1 VGLILLPLARNEI
14 HPTSLA
20 KQTGG
25 SAEPRDSTML
35 KTTIFPLL
43 AATLLAFPAIAQSTK
58 PVAADQKQCA
68 DQFKA
73 ADLNN
78 DGVLDRTEIGN
89 AKQGLPASLA
99 NKDRVPRTEFMA
111 VCSKRAS

>member
-1 VGLILLPLARNEI
+1 MVKTMSLI
-14 HPTSLA
+14 
-20 KQTGG
+20 
-25 SAEPRDSTML
+25 
-35 KTTIFPLL
+35 L
-43 AATLLAFPAIAQSTK
+43 AATLFALPAIAQNTK

-89 AKQGLPASLA
+89 AKSTLPASLT
-99 NKDRVPRTEFMA
+99 NKDRVTRTEFMT
-111 VCSKRAS
+111 VCSKNAS